1 MIAAWIDRGTVRVRD
16 DVPRPSPEP
25 GEAIVRVLL
34 AGICGTDLELLHGY
48 RDFSGI
54 PGHEFVGRV
63 EEGPSEWVGAR
74 VVAEINVTCRSRR
87 TEPICASCAD
97 GRPTHCLHREAIGI
111 RGRDGA
117 FAEWLRAP
125 VANLHRVPESLPDE
139 VAVFAEPVAAA
150 CRVLRQIETEIE
162 GGVERDIQ
170 GGIEHGHAT
179 RALVVGAGRLGQ
191 LVARV
196 LALRLPEL
204 KVAGR
209 SERSLA
215 RARATGLAT
224 VPVTAVEEAA
234 YDLVVDCSGAPAGF
248 AIARRAVRPRGTMIL
263 KSTHKNKLAID
274 ISSIVVD
281 EIRLLGSRCGSFD
294 DALSALERREFEV
307 RDLIDDRLPLSA
319 APEAFDRAAEA
330 GVAKVLLVP

>member
-1 MIAAWIDRGTVRVRD
+1 MIAAWIDRGRVRVRD

-34 AGICGTDLELLHGY
+34 AGICGTDLELLRGY
-48 RDFSGI
+48 RDFAGI

-63 EEGPSEWVGAR
+63 EEGPPEWVGAR
-74 VVAEINVTCRSRR
+74 VVAEINITCRSRGS
-87 TEPICASCAD
+87 EPPCLPCEN
-97 GRPTHCLHREAIGI
+97 GRLTHCLRREAIGI

-117 FAEWLRAP
+117 FAEWLRVP

-150 CRVLRQIETEIE
+150 CRVLRQIETD
-162 GGVERDIQ
+162 VEPGRV
-170 GGIEHGHAT
+170 T

-191 LVARV
+191 QVARV
-196 LALRLPEL
+196 LARRLPRLE
-204 KVAGR
+204 VAGR
-209 SERSLA
+209 SERSLT
-215 RARATGLAT
+215 RARAAGLAT
-224 VPVTAVEEAA
+224 VSAAAVEEAA

-248 AIARRAVRPRGTMIL
+248 AVARQAVRPRGTMVL
-263 KSTHKNKLAID
+263 KSTHKNELSID

-294 DALSALERREFEV
+294 DALSALARSEFEV
-307 RDLIDDRLPLSA
+307 CDLIDDRLPLSA
-319 APEAFDRAAEA
+319 APEAFERAAES
-330 GVAKVLLVP
+330 GIAKVLLVP

>member
-1 MIAAWIDRGTVRVRD
+1 MIAAWIDGGRVRVRD

-25 GEAIVRVLL
+25 GEAIVRVLM
-34 AGICGTDLELLHGY
+34 AGICGTDLELLRGY

-74 VVAEINVTCRSRR
+74 VVAEINITCRSRGS
-87 TEPICASCAD
+87 EPPCFPCANE
-97 GRPTHCLHREAIGI
+97 RLTHCLRREAIGI

-117 FAEWLRAP
+117 FAEWLRVP
-125 VANLHRVPESLPDE
+125 VPNLHRVPEPLPDE

-150 CRVLRQIETEIE
+150 CRVLRQIE
-162 GGVERDIQ
+162 RDI
-170 GGIEHGHAT
+170 ERSRMT

-196 LALRLPEL
+196 LARRLPQLE
-204 KVAGR
+204 VAGR
-209 SERSLA
+209 SERSMA
-215 RARATGLAT
+215 RARAAGLAT
-224 VPVTAVEEAA
+224 VSAAAVEAAA

-248 AIARRAVRPRGTMIL
+248 EVARRAVRPRGTMIL
-263 KSTHKNKLAID
+263 KGTHKNELAVD

>member
-1 MIAAWIDRGTVRVRD
+1 MIAAWIDRGTIRVRD
-16 DVPRPSPEP
+16 DLPCPSLEP
-25 GEAIVRVLL
+25 GEAIVRVLV
-34 AGICGTDLELLHGY
+34 AGICGTDLELLRGY

-63 EEGPSEWVGAR
+63 EEGPPEWIGAR

-87 TEPICASCAD
+87 TGPVCASCAD
-97 GRPTHCLHREAIGI
+97 GRPTHCLRREAVGI

-125 VANLHRVPESLPDE
+125 VRNLHRVPESLPDE

-150 CRVLRQIETEIE
+150 CRVLRQIETE
-162 GGVERDIQ
+162 VD
-170 GGIEHGHAT
+170 AT

-196 LALRLPEL
+196 LARRLPEL
-204 KVAGR
+204 EVAGR

-215 RARATGLAT
+215 RARAAGLAT

-248 AIARRAVRPRGTMIL
+248 AAARRAVRPRGTMIL
-263 KSTHKNKLAID
+263 KGTHKNELAVD

-281 EIRLLGSRCGSFD
+281 EVRLLGSRCGSFA
-294 DALSALERREFEV
+294 DALSALERGDFEV

>member
-1 MIAAWIDRGTVRVRD
+1 MIAAWIDRGTIRVRD
-16 DVPRPSPEP
+16 DLPRPAAEA

-34 AGICGTDLELLHGY
+34 AGICGTDLELLRGY

-63 EEGPSEWVGAR
+63 EEGPPEWVGAR
-74 VVAEINVTCRSRR
+74 VVAEINVTCRSRGS
-87 TEPICASCAD
+87 EPICTRCAD
-97 GRPTHCLHREAIGI
+97 GRPTHCLRREAIGI

-117 FAEWLRAP
+117 FAEWLRVP
-125 VANLHRVPESLPDE
+125 VPNLHRVPEPLPDD

-150 CRVLRQIETEIE
+150 CRVLRQIEHDLERHVQRD
-162 GGVERDIQ
+162 VER
-170 GGIEHGHAT
+170 GRVT

-196 LALRLPEL
+196 LAGRLPRLE
-204 KVAGR
+204 VAGG
-209 SERSLA
+209 SERSLE
-215 RARATGLAT
+215 RARAAGLAT
-224 VPVTAVEEAA
+224 VSAAAVEAAA

-248 AIARRAVRPRGTMIL
+248 AVARRAVRPRGTMIL
-263 KSTHKNKLAID
+263 KGTHKNKLAVD

-319 APEAFDRAAEA
+319 APEAFDRAAQA

>member
-1 MIAAWIDRGTVRVRD
+1 MIAAWIDRGRIRVRND
-16 DVPRPSPEP
+16 LPRPSLEP
-25 GEAIVRVLL
+25 GEAIVRVLV
-34 AGICGTDLELLHGY
+34 AGICGTDLELLRGY

-74 VVAEINVTCRSRR
+74 VVAEINITCRGRR
-87 TEPICASCAD
+87 FEPPCFPCAN
-97 GRPTHCLHREAIGI
+97 GRLTHCLRREAIGI

-117 FAEWLRAP
+117 FAEWLRVP
-125 VANLHRVPESLPDE
+125 VPNLHRVPEPLPDE

-150 CRVLRQIETEIE
+150 CRVLRQIETDLRRD
-162 GGVERDIQ
+162 VER
-170 GGIEHGHAT
+170 GRVT
-179 RALVVGAGRLGQ
+179 RAFVVGAGRLGQ

-196 LALRLPEL
+196 MARRLPRLE
-204 KVAGR
+204 VAGR

-215 RARATGLAT
+215 RARAAGLAT
-224 VPVTAVEEAA
+224 MSAAAVEAAA

-248 AIARRAVRPRGTMIL
+248 EVARRAVRPRGTMIL
-263 KSTHKNKLAID
+263 KSTHKNELSVD
-274 ISSIVVD
+274 ISSIVAD

>member
-1 MIAAWIDRGTVRVRD
+1 MIAAWIDGGRVRVRD
-16 DVPRPSPEP
+16 DVPRPSLEP
-25 GEAIVRVLL
+25 GEAIVRVLM
-34 AGICGTDLELLHGY
+34 AGICGTDLELLRGY

-74 VVAEINVTCRSRR
+74 VVAEINITCRSRGS
-87 TEPICASCAD
+87 EPPCLPCAH
-97 GRPTHCLHREAIGI
+97 GRLTHCLRREAIGI

-117 FAEWLRAP
+117 FAEWLRVP
-125 VANLHRVPESLPDE
+125 VPNLHRVPEPLPDE

-150 CRVLRQIETEIE
+150 CRVLRQIETDLERD
-162 GGVERDIQ
+162 VERGRVD
-170 GGIEHGHAT
+170 

-196 LALRLPEL
+196 LARRLPGLE
-204 KVAGR
+204 VAGR

-215 RARATGLAT
+215 RARAAGLAT
-224 VPVTAVEEAA
+224 VSAAAVEEAA

-248 AIARRAVRPRGTMIL
+248 AVARRAVRPRGTMVL
-263 KSTHKNKLAID
+263 KSTHRNELSVD

-281 EIRLLGSRCGSFD
+281 EVRLLGSRCGSFD

-307 RDLIDDRLPLSA
+307 RDLIDDRMPLSA

>member
-1 MIAAWIDRGTVRVRD
+1 MIAAWIDRGRVRVRD

-25 GEAIVRVLL
+25 GEAIVRILM
-34 AGICGTDLELLHGY
+34 AGICGTDLELLRGY
-48 RDFSGI
+48 RDFAGI

-63 EEGPSEWVGAR
+63 EEGPPEWVGAR
-74 VVAEINVTCRSRR
+74 VVAEINITCRSRR
-87 TEPICASCAD
+87 SEPPCLPCEN
-97 GRPTHCLHREAIGI
+97 GRLTHCLRREAIGI

-117 FAEWLRAP
+117 FAEWLRVP
-125 VANLHRVPESLPDE
+125 VPNLHRVPESLPDE

-150 CRVLRQIETEIE
+150 CRVPRQIE
-162 GGVERDIQ
+162 RDIER
-170 GGIEHGHAT
+170 GRMT

-196 LALRLPEL
+196 LARRLPEL
-204 KVAGR
+204 EVAGR

-215 RARATGLAT
+215 RARAAGLAT
-224 VPVTAVEEAA
+224 VSAAAVEEAA
-234 YDLVVDCSGAPAGF
+234 YDLVVDCSGASAGF
-248 AIARRAVRPRGTMIL
+248 AVARRAVRPRGTMVL
-263 KSTHKNKLAID
+263 KGTHRNELSVD

-294 DALSALERREFEV
+294 DALSALERGQFEV

-319 APEAFDRAAEA
+319 APEAFERAAES
-330 GVAKVLLVP
+330 GIAKVLLVP

>member
-1 MIAAWIDRGTVRVRD
+1 MIAAWIDRGTIRVRD
-16 DVPRPSPEP
+16 DLPRPSAEA
-25 GEAIVRVLL
+25 GEAIVRVLV
-34 AGICGTDLELLHGY
+34 AGICGTDLELLRGY

-63 EEGPSEWVGAR
+63 EEGPPEWVGAR
-74 VVAEINVTCRSRR
+74 VVAEINVTCRSRS
-87 TEPICASCAD
+87 TAPLCAGCAN
-97 GRPTHCLHREAIGI
+97 GRPTHCLRREAIGI
-111 RGRDGA
+111 HGRDGA
-117 FAEWLRAP
+117 FAEWLRVP
-125 VANLHRVPESLPDE
+125 VPNLHRVPEPLPDE

-150 CRVLRQIETEIE
+150 CRVLRQIERDLERDVQRDVQRD
-162 GGVERDIQ
+162 VER
-170 GGIEHGHAT
+170 GRVN

-196 LALRLPEL
+196 LARRLPGVE
-204 KVAGR
+204 VAGR

-215 RARATGLAT
+215 RARAAGLAT
-224 VPVTAVEEAA
+224 VPAAAVEEAA

-263 KSTHKNKLAID
+263 KSTHRNELSVD

-281 EIRLLGSRCGSFD
+281 EVRLLGSRCGSFD
-294 DALSALERREFEV
+294 DALSALERGDFEV

-319 APEAFDRAAEA
+319 APEAFERAAEA

>member
-1 MIAAWIDRGTVRVRD
+1 MIAAWIDRGTIRVRD
-16 DVPRPSPEP
+16 DLPCPSLEP
-25 GEAIVRVLL
+25 GEAIVRVLV
-34 AGICGTDLELLHGY
+34 AGICGTDLELLRGY

-63 EEGPSEWVGAR
+63 EEGPPEWIGAR

-87 TEPICASCAD
+87 TGPVCASCAD
-97 GRPTHCLHREAIGI
+97 GRPTHCLRREAIGI

-117 FAEWLRAP
+117 LAEWLRAP

-150 CRVLRQIETEIE
+150 CRVLRQIETE
-162 GGVERDIQ
+162 VD
-170 GGIEHGHAT
+170 AT

-196 LALRLPEL
+196 LARRLPEL
-204 KVAGR
+204 EVAGR

-215 RARATGLAT
+215 RARAAGLAT
-224 VPVTAVEEAA
+224 VPLTAVEEAA

-248 AIARRAVRPRGTMIL
+248 AAARRAVRPRGTMIL
-263 KSTHKNKLAID
+263 KGTHKNELAVD

-281 EIRLLGSRCGSFD
+281 EVRLLGSRCGSFA
-294 DALSALERREFEV
+294 DALSALERGDFEV

>member
-1 MIAAWIDRGTVRVRD
+1 MIAAWIDRGRVRVRD
-16 DVPRPSPEP
+16 DLPRPSPEP
-25 GEAIVRVLL
+25 GEAIVRVLM
-34 AGICGTDLELLHGY
+34 AGICGTDLELLRGY

-63 EEGPSEWVGAR
+63 EEGPPEWVGAR
-74 VVAEINVTCRSRR
+74 VVAEINITCRGRR
-87 TEPICASCAD
+87 FEPPCFPCAN
-97 GRPTHCLHREAIGI
+97 GRLTHCLRREAIGI

-117 FAEWLRAP
+117 FAEWLRVP
-125 VANLHRVPESLPDE
+125 VPNLHRVPEPLPDE

-150 CRVLRQIETEIE
+150 CRVLRQIEADIR
-162 GGVERDIQ
+162 RDLDR
-170 GGIEHGHAT
+170 GRVT

-196 LALRLPEL
+196 LARRLPEL
-204 KVAGR
+204 EVAGR

-215 RARATGLAT
+215 RARAAGLAT
-224 VPVTAVEEAA
+224 VSAAAVEEAA
-234 YDLVVDCSGAPAGF
+234 YDLVVDCSGASAGF
-248 AIARRAVRPRGTMIL
+248 AVARQAVRPRGTMIL
-263 KSTHKNKLAID
+263 KSTHKNELDVD

-294 DALSALERREFEV
+294 DALLTLERREFEV

-319 APEAFDRAAEA
+319 APEAFEQAAEA
-330 GVAKVLLVP
+330 GIAKVLLVP

>member
-1 MIAAWIDRGTVRVRD
+1 MIAAWIDRSGVRVRD
-16 DVPRPSPEP
+16 DLRRPSLEA
-25 GEAIVRVLL
+25 GEAIVRVLM
-34 AGICGTDLELLHGY
+34 AGICGTDLELLRGY

-63 EEGPSEWVGAR
+63 EEGPPEWVGAR
-74 VVAEINVTCRSRR
+74 VVAEINITCRSRGS
-87 TEPICASCAD
+87 EPLCTGCAN
-97 GRPTHCLHREAIGI
+97 GRPTHCLRREAIGI

-117 FAEWLRAP
+117 FAEWLRVP
-125 VANLHRVPESLPDE
+125 VPNLHRVPEPLPDE

-150 CRVLRQIETEIE
+150 CRVLRQIE
-162 GGVERDIQ
+162 RDIEC
-170 GGIEHGHAT
+170 GRVT

-196 LALRLPEL
+196 LARRLPQLE
-204 KVAGR
+204 VAGR

-215 RARATGLAT
+215 RARAAGLAT
-224 VPVTAVEEAA
+224 VSAAAVEEAA

-248 AIARRAVRPRGTMIL
+248 AVARRAVRPRGTMIL
-263 KSTHKNKLAID
+263 KSTHRNELSVD

-281 EIRLLGSRCGSFD
+281 EVRLLGSRCGSFD
-294 DALSALERREFEV
+294 DALSALERRDFEV

-319 APEAFDRAAEA
+319 APEAFERAAEA

>member
-1 MIAAWIDRGTVRVRD
+1 MIAAWIDRGRVRVRD

-34 AGICGTDLELLHGY
+34 AGICGTDLELLRGY
-48 RDFSGI
+48 RDFAGI

-63 EEGPSEWVGAR
+63 EEGPPEWVGAR
-74 VVAEINVTCRSRR
+74 VVAEINITCRSRGS
-87 TEPICASCAD
+87 EPPCLPCEN
-97 GRPTHCLHREAIGI
+97 GRLTHCLRREAIGI

-117 FAEWLRAP
+117 FAEWLRVP

-150 CRVLRQIETEIE
+150 CRVLRQIETD
-162 GGVERDIQ
+162 VER
-170 GGIEHGHAT
+170 GRVT

-196 LALRLPEL
+196 LARRLPRLE
-204 KVAGR
+204 VAGR
-209 SERSLA
+209 SERSLT
-215 RARATGLAT
+215 RARAAGLAT
-224 VPVTAVEEAA
+224 VSAAAVEEAA

-248 AIARRAVRPRGTMIL
+248 AVARQAIRPRGTMVL
-263 KSTHKNKLAID
+263 KSTHKNELSID

-294 DALSALERREFEV
+294 DALSALARSEFEV
-307 RDLIDDRLPLSA
+307 CDLIDDRLPLSA
-319 APEAFDRAAEA
+319 APEAFERAAES
-330 GVAKVLLVP
+330 GIAKVLLVP

>member
-1 MIAAWIDRGTVRVRD
+1 MIAAWINRGTIRVRD

-25 GEAIVRVLL
+25 GEAIVRVLM
-34 AGICGTDLELLHGY
+34 AGICGTDLELLRGY

-63 EEGPSEWVGAR
+63 EEGPPEWVGAR
-74 VVAEINVTCRSRR
+74 VVAEINITCRSRGS
-87 TEPICASCAD
+87 EPPCLPCEN
-97 GRPTHCLHREAIGI
+97 GRLTHCLRREAIGI

-117 FAEWLRAP
+117 FAEWLRVP
-125 VANLHRVPESLPDE
+125 VPNLHRVPESLPDE

-150 CRVLRQIETEIE
+150 CRVLRQIE
-162 GGVERDIQ
+162 RDIER
-170 GGIEHGHAT
+170 GRMT

-196 LALRLPEL
+196 LARRLPRLE
-204 KVAGR
+204 VAGR

-215 RARATGLAT
+215 RARAAGLAT
-224 VPVTAVEEAA
+224 VSAAAVEEAA

-248 AIARRAVRPRGTMIL
+248 AVARQAIRPRGTMVL
-263 KSTHKNKLAID
+263 KSTHKNELSID

-294 DALSALERREFEV
+294 DALSALERGQFEV

-319 APEAFDRAAEA
+319 APEAFERAAES
-330 GVAKVLLVP
+330 GIAKVLLVP